1 MNTDIRLNTG
11 FYRNLKTIKLQ
22 NRFGFAGI
30 VSLQKIWLWAA
41 ENCPKG
47 ILEGVDTECL
57 ALLAEWNGDGK
68 EFVDTLLDLKWLEKD
83 QEGRYILHDWEERNP
98 WASEAEARGDK
109 ARFSKLS
116 QVAPEAYRELSD
128 AGIDRITKDE
138 YQQILR
144 ESQKAQQRNASETLT
159 KRQRSQSERRANAEQ
174 SASETPAPSPDPSP
188 TPKPKPK
195 TAAAVVDRS
204 KGRSRA
210 REGTALAAAAAFE
223 VLPDPPSSP
232 PEPETV
238 QELPSLALVQ
248 PEPEILPPEPVLAT
262 EPPVPPP
269 PDDAGHM
276 HLNEAANLY
285 RQCFAGKNHLQ
296 VAPMVLAKLGVLIS
310 QYSRD
315 EMQSAFEA
323 AATAGANSLAYL
335 EKTLE
340 GKRADTQGQPR
351 GKPHGRQGEAMRNLA
366 AWAKGDWLREEIAT
380 GMARLLADGKREG
393 MPSADLI
400 AVTAENYRESLTP
413 YQLTEEERPRVRE
426 MFEQVRKQCRNWP
439 QSKELTDFLPRRRM
453 QDVLPEETQRGSPEI
468 HLWDEF
474 LKQKQA

>member
-1 MNTDIRLNTG
+1 MNTDIRLKTALRHHRKIKRLVNRLG
-11 FYRNLKTIKLQ
+11 AVAPWNLIQLWLSASE
-22 NRFGFAGI
+22 NRP
-30 VSLQKIWLWAA
+30 
-41 ENCPKG
+41 EG
-47 ILEGVDTECL
+47 ILTGYTVEDIADDADWQGDPNTFVN
-57 ALLAEWNGDGK
+57 ALLEC
-68 EFVDTLLDLKWLEKD
+68 KWLDELED
-83 QEGRYILHDWEERNP
+83 GTYALHDWKEHQPYVSHSEDRSEQARHAARTR
-98 WASEAEARGDK
+98 WAKQGACSNDAHLCSEHTG
-109 ARFSKLS
+109 S
-116 QVAPEAYRELSD
+116 
-128 AGIDRITKDE
+128 I
-138 YQQILR
+138 
-144 ESQKAQQRNASETLT
+144 
-159 KRQRSQSERRANAEQ
+159 Q
-174 SASETPAPSPDPSP
+174 SAYGQHTDSNADFEMSNAPSPSPDPSP

-223 VLPDPPSSP
+223 TPPDPPSSP

-238 QELPSLALVQ
+238 QELPPLALIQ

-262 EPPVPPP
+262 EPPVSSP
-269 PDDAGHM
+269 PDDGHM

-340 GKRADTQGQPR
+340 GKRADAQGHPR

-453 QDVLPEETQRGSPEI
+453 QDVLPEETQRGSPEV

>member
-11 FYRNLKTIKLQ
+11 FYRNLKTLKLQ
-22 NRFGFAGI
+22 KRLGFAGI
-30 VSLQKIWLWAA
+30 ISLQKLWLWTA
-41 ENCPKG
+41 ENCPNG
-47 ILEGVDTECL
+47 ILDGVDTECL
-57 ALLAEWNGDGK
+57 VLLAEWDGDEN
-68 EFVDTLLDLKWLEKD
+68 EFVDTLLDLKWLGKD
-83 QEGRYILHDWEERNP
+83 QNGCYSLHDWEERNP
-98 WASEAEARGDK
+98 WASDADSRADK
-109 ARFSKLS
+109 ARFSRLA
-116 QVAPEAYRELSD
+116 QVAPNAYRELAS
-128 AGIDRITKDE
+128 AGIDRVTKDE
-138 YQQILR
+138 YQQILS
-144 ESQKAQQRNASETLT
+144 ESQNVQRRKSGETLAKRQRNASETP
-159 KRQRSQSERRANAEQ
+159 ANAEGN
-174 SASETPAPSPDPSP
+174 AGETLAPSPDPSP

-223 VLPDPPSSP
+223 TPPDPPSSP

-262 EPPVPPP
+262 EPPVSSP
-269 PDDAGHM
+269 PDDGHM

-340 GKRADTQGQPR
+340 GKRADAQGQPR
-351 GKPHGRQGEAMRNLA
+351 GKPRGRQGEAMRNLA

-426 MFEQVRKQCRNWP
+426 MFEQCRKQCRNWP